1 MTRPILAA
9 DLFCGAGGT
18 STGLARA
25 CERAGRKH
33 VLVAV
38 NHWPV
43 AIETHSRNHPG
54 AQHHCARLEDAD
66 PCRLVPGGKLDIL
79 VASPTCTHHSR
90 ARGGRPTGDQMRAD
104 PWLIM
109 EWLTKLRVARVLVEN
124 VPEMLEW
131 GPVDPVAGKPIKS
144 RRGEYFRAW
153 VKTLRG
159 IGYKVDWKVLTCA
172 DYGDATTRQR
182 LFVQARC
189 DGKPIRWPMP
199 THAPL
204 GEITLFPLQPWRPAA
219 DIIDWSLPAASIFDR
234 ICPTTGR
241 QLKPLAA
248 KTLARIAAGIARW
261 GASAEPFLV
270 VLRRH
275 CAARGIDLPI
285 PTVTAG
291 AEHLAIVRPVIVSGT
306 WRGRDASV
314 DNPLPTVTTRDGDQ
328 MVATPIIVPNFGE
341 REGQDPRF
349 HGIGNPLPTITS
361 HGAGAVV
368 TPMVLGQHSGAVLRP
383 VSEPVPT
390 IATGGAIR
398 VLMPYYGNATA
409 MSPHDPLGTI
419 TTLPR
424 WSLVEGERL
433 DITLRMLQPHELA
446 AAHSMDDYVWTGN
459 KRDVVKQIGN
469 GVPAATAEALLMTA
483 LDLDRP
489 QPAGRMSEERATA

>member
-25 CERAGRKH
+25 CERAGRRH
-33 VLVAV
+33 ELVAV

-109 EWLTKLRVARVLVEN
+109 EWLTKLRVSRVLVEN
-124 VPEMLEW
+124 VPEMMDW
-131 GPVDPVAGKPIKS
+131 GPVDPTTGKPIPS
-144 RRGEYFRAW
+144 RKGEYFRAW

-159 IGYKVDWKVLTCA
+159 IGYKVDWRVLTCA

-199 THAPL
+199 THAQ
-204 GEITLFPLQPWRPAA
+204 GGDDGLFPVLPWRPAA
-219 DIIDWSLPAASIFDR
+219 EIIDWSLPAASIFDR
-234 ICPTTGR
+234 LCPTTGR

-248 KTLARIAAGIARW
+248 KTLARIASGIARW
-261 GASAEPFLV
+261 GVSAEPFLI

-275 CAARGIDLPI
+275 CRDRGIDLPI

-291 AEHLAIVRPVIVSGT
+291 AEHIGLVRPVIVSGT

-328 MVATPIIVPNFGE
+328 MVAQPIIVEACNGTRKGRAYRSIGE
-341 REGQDPRF
+341 
-349 HGIGNPLPTITS
+349 PLGTLTTC
-361 HGAGAVV
+361 HDRMLVE
-368 TPMVLGQHSGAVLRP
+368 PMVLGQHGCAALRP
-383 VSEPVPT
+383 TSEPIPT
-390 IATGGAIR
+390 ITTGGHIR
-398 VLMPYYGNATA
+398 VLMPYYGTGTSK
-409 MSPHDPLGTI
+409 SPEDPLGTV
-419 TTLPR
+419 TTRDR
-424 WSLVEGERL
+424 WSLVEGQRL

-446 AAHSMDDYVWTGN
+446 AAHSMDGYVWTGN

-469 GVPAATAEALLMTA
+469 GVPAATAQALLATA

-489 QPAGRMSEERATA
+489 QPAERADQGRAMA